1 MSTFLQFLI
10 LGLMEGGVYALVGVS
25 IVLVYK
31 ATKTVSIAHGQLLAF
46 GAFFFYLFFGYFGL
60 PIIIALLLCFL
71 AIGVMGFVIER
82 LALRPMIGQPL
93 FAAFLVTFA
102 VFVVF
107 DGVFLLI
114 LKGGIL
120 GVPKF
125 LPRESLLVGGLRIP
139 EGQAISFVLSMAV
152 FGIIGLMF
160 RYSKVGLGMRATAE
174 DHQLAQSTGISVKKM
189 FSVIWVVSSVVA
201 AIAGIST
208 AHVIDIYYSYPL
220 LGIKGLIV
228 ALVGGLESLP
238 GALLGGL
245 ILGILEN
252 ISAGYLDPIVGGGVK
267 EVAAYFMLLVI
278 LLVKP
283 YGLFGLVRIERI

>member
-1 MSTFLQFLI
+1 MTSFLQFLI
-10 LGLMEGGVYALVGVS
+10 MGIMEGAVYALVGASV
-25 IVLVYK
+25 VLVFK
-31 ATKTVSIAHGQLLAF
+31 ATKTVSIAHGQILAF
-46 GAFFFYLFFGYFGL
+46 GALFFYFFFGYLGL
-60 PIIIALLLCFL
+60 PLILALLLAF
-71 AIGVMGFVIER
+71 IVTGVMGFVIER
-82 LALRPMIGQPL
+82 AALRPLIGQPL

-102 VFVVF
+102 LFVFL

-125 LPRESLLVGGLRIP
+125 LPRETLFVWGLDIP
-139 EGQAISFVLSMAV
+139 QGQAISFVLSLAV
-152 FGIIGLMF
+152 FGLIGLIF

-174 DHQLAQSTGISVKKM
+174 DHQLAQSTGISVRNI
-189 FSVIWVVSSVVA
+189 FSIIWVISSVVA
-201 AIAGIST
+201 ATAGVAT

-228 ALVGGLESLP
+228 ALVGGLESIP

-245 ILGILEN
+245 ILGALEN
-252 ISAGYLDPIVGGGVK
+252 VSAGYLDPILGGGVK
-267 EVAAYFMLLVI
+267 EVAAYFLLLLI